1 MQNVGGNL
9 KDISNVLNLGN
20 NGWKTGEYPLFL
32 GEDLGL
38 HDTMNR
44 PYPELFKL
52 FKLMKSLD
60 WAEDEIKLHQD
71 RLDFES
77 VDKSTYDVMIKT
89 LSWQFEA
96 DSLASRSIISLF
108 APFISNSDLSQ
119 LMLRWSDNE
128 ALHATTYSEIVR
140 QCIKNP
146 DDVFNEILGNKDVT
160 ERSGKIAEAFSTLKT
175 LGAKYTLDKDSIS
188 EGEVRETL
196 LKTLVCL
203 YCLEQMEFMAS
214 FACTFALAEREV
226 FLGVA
231 SLVQKIMIDE
241 TIHTKMDEAI
251 LDILLKDSKWK
262 VVFENIKPELQEIVD
277 SIYRQELSWSEYIF
291 SEGRNIVG
299 LNTPLLKEWVQYKTQ
314 VVYDKLGLSKPFDT
328 VDSNPLPWMDNWLS
342 IDSYQ
347 TANQETDNNNYRLNS
362 IVDDTEGMVFDFG
375 FGRQNHNKINEV
387 LTIYTKPD
395 CPYCVKLKDFL
406 QEKDLD
412 FCNIDVTKHYQSR
425 DMLLSKGLKTVPQ
438 VFGEETED
446 YYGDC
451 TSFIE
456 KYS

>member
-1 MQNVGGNL
+1 MENIG
-9 KDISNVLNLGN
+9 NVLNLKN
-20 NGWKTGEYPLFL
+20 SGWKTGEYPLFL

-146 DDVFNEILGNKDVT
+146 DDVFEEILGNKDVT
-160 ERSGKIAEAFSTLKT
+160 ERSGKIAEAFSKLKI
-175 LGAKYTLDKDSIS
+175 LGAKYTLDKKSVSQD
-188 EGEVRETL
+188 EVRETI

-251 LDILLKDSKWK
+251 ITILLKDKEWNK
-262 VVFENIKPELQEIVD
+262 VFINIKPELQEIVD
-277 SIYRQELSWSEYIF
+277 SIYNQELSWSEYIF

-314 VVYDKLGLSKPFDT
+314 VVYDKLDLVKPFES
-328 VDSNPLPWMDNWLS
+328 VKNNPLPWMDNWLN

-347 TANQETDNNNYRLNS
+347 TANQEADNNNYRLNS
-362 IVDDTEGMVFDFG
+362 VIDDTENMVFDFG
-375 FGRQNHNKINEV
+375 FDRQTNGYITETLVVYSK
-387 LTIYTKPD
+387 D
-395 CPYCVKLKDFL
+395 GCPFCNKLKDFL
-406 QEKDLD
+406 LGKGIDFQEVRVDYFPD
-412 FCNIDVTKHYQSR
+412 ER
-425 DMLLSKGLKTVPQ
+425 DWLLSRGLKTVPQ
-438 VFGEETED
+438 VFGVETED

>member
-1 MQNVGGNL
+1 M
-9 KDISNVLNLGN
+9 KDISNVLNLEN
-20 NGWKTGEYPLFL
+20 TGWKTGEYPLFL

-146 DDVFNEILGNKDVT
+146 DDVFEEILGNKDVT
-160 ERSGKIAEAFSTLKT
+160 ERSGKIAEAFSKLKI
-175 LGAKYTLDKDSIS
+175 LGAKYTLDKKSVSQD
-188 EGEVRETL
+188 EVRETI

-251 LDILLKDSKWK
+251 ITILLKDKEWNNI
-262 VVFENIKPELQEIVD
+262 FTNIKPQLQEIVD
-277 SIYRQELSWSEYIF
+277 SVYNQELSWSEYIF

-314 VVYDKLGLSKPFDT
+314 VVYDKLDLVKPFES
-328 VDSNPLPWMDNWLS
+328 VKNNPLPWMDNWLN

-347 TANQETDNNNYRLNS
+347 TANQEADNNNYRLNS
-362 IVDDTEGMVFDFG
+362 VIDDTEDMVFDFG
-375 FGRQNHNKINEV
+375 FGRQTHNKINEV

-406 QEKDLD
+406 REKDLD

-425 DMLLSKGLKTVPQ
+425 EMLLGKGLTTVPQ